1 MRVLI
6 PPIGLH
12 PIPRFVDRIHGNK
25 E

>member
-12 PIPRFVDRIHGNK
+12 PFPRFVDRIHETK